1 MLDIFSEAIQWKVLL
16 HFVGSAPGSTDLVSF
31 LERLLKETGQLKV

>member
-1 MLDIFSEAIQWKVLL
+1 MLL

-31 LERLLKETGQLKV
+31 LERLLKETGQLKVNAAILKIIKIS